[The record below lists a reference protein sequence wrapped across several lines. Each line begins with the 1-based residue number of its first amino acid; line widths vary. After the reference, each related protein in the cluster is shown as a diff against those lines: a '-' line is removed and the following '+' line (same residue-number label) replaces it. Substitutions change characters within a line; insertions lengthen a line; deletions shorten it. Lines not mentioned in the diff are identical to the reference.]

1 MGEVIVFMEKV
12 IYKVESYQI
21 IGICMEVHRVLG
33 PGFLEAVYKDALE
46 IEFESAGIAY
56 QRERIFEVKYKG
68 IVLPH
73 RYKADFVVNN
83 NIILEVKGTTGIQ
96 ELAIAQAINYLKV
109 SKNRLALLV
118 NFGEPSL
125 TYQRIVF

>member
-1 MGEVIVFMEKV
+1 MTHFVFMEKLV
-12 IYKVESYQI
+12 YRNESYQI

-46 IEFESAGIAY
+46 IEFERAGIAY
-56 QRERIFEVKYKG
+56 QRERIFDVRYKG

-73 RYKADFVVNN
+73 RFKADFVVNN
-83 NIILEVKGTTGIQ
+83 CIILEVKGTPGIQ

-109 SKNRLALLV
+109 SKNKLAILV

-125 TYQRIVF
+125 NYQRIVF